1 MKKLFIFLVMIF
13 TIITVEAQSIT
24 TIESTDVSFNYGNNW
39 SSWEKLNPF
48 VKIMFSNNYL
58 IVFSEEPQ
66 HYEILTQAKDTV
78 INNTHMLII
87 QAIDSEKRNCQIFFA
102 LRENKQLELH
112 IDYQNFQI
120 CYLIKQSGTLIFNKE

>member
-24 TIESTDVSFNYGNNW
+24 TIESTDISFNYGNNW

-48 VKIMFSNNYL
+48 VKIMFSNDYL

-66 HYEILTQAKDTV
+66 HYELLTQAKDTV
-78 INNTHMLII
+78 VDNTCMLIV

-112 IDYQNFQI
+112 ICYKDVEI
-120 CYLIKQSGTLIFNKE
+120 CYLIKQPSTLIFGK